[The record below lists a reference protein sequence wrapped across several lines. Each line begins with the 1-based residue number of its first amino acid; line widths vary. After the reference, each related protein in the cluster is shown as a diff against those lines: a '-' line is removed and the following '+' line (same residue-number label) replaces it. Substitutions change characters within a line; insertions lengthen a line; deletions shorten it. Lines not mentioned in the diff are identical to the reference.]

1 MKKKILMIMPF
12 ENIYPPKNGGMHRC
26 FHVFHQLSKY
36 FDVTAVTHTRKED
49 LLSGTAS
56 YPAIARASVY
66 STYDEI
72 APKDIF
78 SFLPARTGNA
88 LKYRFIIKDLNRNT
102 DSSFLKMYPILN
114 KLLSRQ
120 QFDYIIL
127 ENLQLTYYASWIRKY
142 NSKAAIFFN
151 AYNVE
156 SLLAQRN
163 VNKTTTQQKEAD
175 DILQVEKNLYK
186 IVDGIFCCSQVD
198 LDIFTEMNREKIP
211 LGYVLPNGIDT
222 TLLTHSINISPE
234 QLNNIL
240 FCGSL
245 DYEPNKTGLLWF
257 YKTVWPLVMQQLP
270 GKVLCVV
277 GRGNRQDY
285 HDMLNDPTVNFI
297 GEVEDVEPWYR
308 KCNIAIA
315 PLLNGSGTRFKIL
328 EAMSLGNPVVTTSIG
343 IEGIESVNE
352 IHALIADDAIEFAN
366 KIIQLTNHPGKS
378 SLISSNAR
386 QLVETKYSWDIIG
399 ESLANYLAIAH

>member
-12 ENIYPPKNGGMHRC
+12 ENIYPPRNGGMHRC

-163 VNKTTTQQKEAD
+163 VNKTAAQQKEAD

-352 IHALIADDAIEFAN
+352 IHALIADDAIKFAN

>member
-12 ENIYPPKNGGMHRC
+12 ENIYPPRNGGMHRC

-163 VNKTTTQQKEAD
+163 VNKTATQQKEAD
-175 DILQVEKNLYK
+175 DILRVEKNLYK

>member
-114 KLLSRQ
+114 ILLSRQ

-163 VNKTTTQQKEAD
+163 VNKTAAQQKEAD
-175 DILQVEKNLYK
+175 DILQVEKNLFK